1 MPVSKSTSSQVK
13 HVSSPRLQHRSKA
26 WNELNLRQQGS
37 YLHLKAKFTVNTK
50 TLENNANDI
59 SIPTSEAKKLYGN
72 LDTFRK
78 DMDTLIDFGFI
89 KQIVSGVPTM
99 SVSIYG
105 FSHRWKDYGT
115 DNFFIPNED
124 RRYKRKTKEKTN
136 KIL

>member
-1 MPVSKSTSSQVK
+1 MPLYTAFLSPLDYGILGV
-13 HVSSPRLQHRSKA
+13 VSSVSSLMA
-26 WNELNLRQQGS
+26 V
-37 YLHLKAKFTVNTK
+37 FI
-50 TLENNANDI
+50 TLGLEAAAARFYYKYNKD
-59 SIPTSEAKKLYGN
+59 EDQAKKLYGN

-78 DMDTLIDFGFI
+78 DIDTLIDYGFI

-124 RRYKRKTKEKTN
+124 RRYKRKPKEK
-136 KIL
+136 K